1 MNSLV
6 VLFNTMAALIVVG
19 VWLGWKLWAE
29 QR

>member
-6 VLFNTMAALIVVG
+6 VLFNTMAALIVVA
-19 VWLGWKLWAE
+19 VWLACKLWAE